1 MLVSADEIST
11 AVFDLSNGKSVGFDG
26 LSAEHLKYAGDAIY
40 WPFCLLLCSYME
52 LYLRTWLNLYWFL
65 LLRVRQRV

>member
-40 WPFCLLLCSYME
+40 WPFVYCYVH
-52 LYLRTWLNLYWFL
+52 TWNCT
-65 LLRVRQRV
+65 